1 MSPVISVVTAV
12 RNRVATLGEALASVQ
27 AQQGVRVQHIVIDG
41 ASTDGSLQLLRAQ
54 GERIAVL
61 VSEPDDGIYHALNTG
76 LVRASGDIVG
86 FLHSDD
92 VYAHDRVLAL
102 VVAAFADPAVEAV
115 YGDLDYVTQDATR
128 VLRRWRAGSYA
139 RGRLARGWM
148 PPHPAFFARRSVYER
163 LGTFDT
169 SFRIAADYDW
179 LLRVLAAGGVRP
191 AYIPEVLVKMR
202 WGGAS
207 NRSMARLL
215 RKSREDLLALRR
227 HGVGGLG
234 ALLLKNLSKL
244 PQFV

>member
-1 MSPVISVVTAV
+1 MAPVISVVTAV
-12 RNRVATLGEALASVQ
+12 LNRAGTLAEALASVQ
-27 AQQGVRVQHIVIDG
+27 AQQGVAVQHVVIDG
-41 ASTDGSLQLLRAQ
+41 ASTDGGLELLRAQ
-54 GERIAVL
+54 GDRIAVL
-61 VSEPDDGIYHALNTG
+61 VSEPDEGIYHALNKG
-76 LVRASGDIVG
+76 LARATGDIIG

-92 VYAHDRVLAL
+92 VFAHDRVLAR
-102 VVAAFADPAVEAV
+102 VMAAFADPAVEAA

-128 VLRRWRAGSYA
+128 VLRRWRSGPYGRS
-139 RGRLARGWM
+139 RLARGWM

-163 LGTFDT
+163 LGAFDT

-179 LLRVLAAGGVRP
+179 LLRVLGSGAVHP

-207 NRSMARLL
+207 NRSLARLL

-227 HGVGGLG
+227 HGIGGLG
-234 ALLLKNLSKL
+234 TLLLKNLSKL

>member
-1 MSPVISVVTAV
+1 MQVISVVTAV
-12 RNRVATLGEALASVQ
+12 LNRAATLAEALASVQ
-27 AQQGVRVQHIVIDG
+27 AQQGVRVQHVVIDG
-41 ASTDGSLQLLRAQ
+41 ASTDGSLELLRAQ
-54 GERIAVL
+54 GDRIPVL
-61 VSEPDDGIYHALNTG
+61 VSEADAGIYHALNKG
-76 LVRASGDIVG
+76 LARATGDIIG

-92 VYAHDRVLAL
+92 VFAHDRVLAR
-102 VVAAFADPAVEAV
+102 VAAAFADPAIEAA

-128 VLRRWRAGSYA
+128 VLRRWRSGSYA
-139 RGRLARGWM
+139 PARLARGWM

-179 LLRVLAAGGVRP
+179 LLRVLASGGVQP

-207 NRSMARLL
+207 NRSLGRLL

-227 HGVGGLG
+227 HQVGGVG
-234 ALLLKNLSKL
+234 ALVLKNLSKL
-244 PQFV
+244 PQFL

>member
-1 MSPVISVVTAV
+1 MSLVVSVVTAV
-12 RNRVATLGEALASVQ
+12 LNRAGTLAEALTSVQ
-27 AQQGVRVQHIVIDG
+27 AQQGVRIQHVVIDG

-54 GERIAVL
+54 GDRVSVL
-61 VSEPDDGIYHALNTG
+61 VSEPDEGIYDALNKG
-76 LVRASGDIVG
+76 LARATGDIIG

-92 VYAHDRVLAL
+92 VYAHDRVLAR
-102 VVAAFADPAVEAV
+102 VVAAFDDPAVEAA

-128 VLRRWRAGSYA
+128 VLRRWRAGHYSH
-139 RGRLARGWM
+139 GRLARGWM

-179 LLRVLAAGGVRP
+179 LLRVLGSGDVQP

-207 NRSMARLL
+207 NRSLERLL

-227 HGVGGLG
+227 HGIGGVGT
-234 ALLLKNLSKL
+234 LLLKNLSKL
-244 PQFV
+244 QQFL

>member
-1 MSPVISVVTAV
+1 MAPVVSVVTAV
-12 RNRVATLGEALASVQ
+12 LNRAATLAQALASVQ
-27 AQQGVRVQHIVIDG
+27 AQQGVRVEHIVIDG
-41 ASTDGSLQLLRAQ
+41 GSTDGSLELLRAQ

-61 VSEPDDGIYHALNTG
+61 VSEPDAGIYHALNKG
-76 LVRASGDIVG
+76 LARATGDIVG

-92 VYAHDRVLAL
+92 VYAHERVLAR
-102 VVAAFADPAVEAV
+102 VGAAFADPAVEAA
-115 YGDLDYVTQDATR
+115 YGDLDYVTPDAAR
-128 VLRRWRAGSYA
+128 VLRRWRAGPYA

-169 SFRIAADYDW
+169 AFRIAADYDW
-179 LLRVLAAGGVRP
+179 LLRVLGAGGVQP
-191 AYIPEVLVKMR
+191 AYIPEVLVRMR

-207 NRSMARLL
+207 NRSLARLL
-215 RKSREDLLALRR
+215 RKSREDLRALRR
-227 HGVGGLG
+227 HRIGGVG